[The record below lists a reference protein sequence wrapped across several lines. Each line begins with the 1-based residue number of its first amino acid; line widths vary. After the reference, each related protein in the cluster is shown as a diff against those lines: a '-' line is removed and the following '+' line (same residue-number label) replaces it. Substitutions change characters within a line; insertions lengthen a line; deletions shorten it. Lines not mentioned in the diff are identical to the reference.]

1 MLKHLSRKACKVIE
15 KGKNLYESLNPSFQR
30 VRRLFVLANAVAS
43 GAANDESDIK
53 NNKMYLL
60 PGGEINNY
68 NVLIDGRNFYA
79 QPINGLIKQNDE
91 VRKVSTEQGG
101 DYTTGCLFDYAYFKD
116 NYKLI
121 SIDLTKQKALD
132 AHLRAIQQIAF

>member
-1 MLKHLSRKACKVIE
+1 MKHLSRKACKVIE

-30 VRRLFVLANAVAS
+30 FRRLFVLANAVAS

-132 AHLRAIQQIAF
+132 AHLRAIQQIVF

>member
-1 MLKHLSRKACKVIE
+1 
-15 KGKNLYESLNPSFQR
+15 
-30 VRRLFVLANAVAS
+30 
-43 GAANDESDIK
+43 
-53 NNKMYLL
+53 MYLL

-101 DYTTGCLFDYAYFKD
+101 DYTTGCLFD
-116 NYKLI
+116 
-121 SIDLTKQKALD
+121 
-132 AHLRAIQQIAF
+132 